1 MSLQINLS
9 QIEENPEVVPE
20 QLQKMAIDSL
30 QILWQTSQNVAQE
43 EIKAVKERYK
53 QLESEALQ
61 QRQQAL
67 DKVTEINKEIAATK
81 KVIETITRENKSLGV
96 DLKREETEVK
106 SLEDQNNVLQEKLV
120 QQEQEI
126 KHLTEQLGAARQHGE
141 NLQKRLQIVENDL
154 EKARDKLT
162 ETNEELAVS
171 SNNNERLEKNII
183 TVKKELDETW
193 KQLKLEQ
200 KKTAVAEALVEEVK
214 QTNKKHENEIKTL
227 KAEVLEKKSGIAA
240 ETKGRLDQEK
250 KVATLTAR
258 LEIQEKGYK
267 DIIKRFEQELTMS
280 RTEASNMRNRVVKA
294 EGGLEREK
302 RALERL
308 ENKLIA
314 ASNAKV

>member
-20 QLQKMAIDSL
+20 ELQKMATESL
-30 QILWQTSQNVAQE
+30 QIMWQISQNVAQDQ
-43 EIKAVKERYK
+43 IKAVKERYNK
-53 QLESEALQ
+53 LESEASQ
-61 QRQQAL
+61 KRQEAL
-67 DKVTEINKEIAATK
+67 DKVTEIKKEITATK
-81 KVIETITRENKSLGV
+81 QVIETVRRENQSLEV

-106 SLEDQNNVLQEKLV
+106 SFVDKNNVLQDKVLK
-120 QQEQEI
+120 QEQEI

-141 NLQKRLQIVENDL
+141 TL
-154 EKARDKLT
+154 EKRVQIFEKELEQVRNKLT
-162 ETNEELAVS
+162 KTNEELAVS
-171 SNNNERLEKNII
+171 SHNRERLDKNIT

-193 KQLKLEQ
+193 KQLKVEQ
-200 KKTAVAEALVEEVK
+200 RKAAVAEALVEEIK
-214 QTNKKHENEIKTL
+214 QSNKKYENEIKTL
-227 KAEVLEKKSGIAA
+227 KAEQLDQKASVAVEN
-240 ETKGRLDQEK
+240 KGKLDQEK

-267 DIIKRFEQELTMS
+267 DIIKRLEQELVMIRS
-280 RTEASNMRNRVVKA
+280 EASNMRNRVVKA

-314 ASNAKV
+314 ASKAKM

>member
-20 QLQKMAIDSL
+20 QLQKMATDSL

-53 QLESEALQ
+53 QFESEMLQ
-61 QRQQAL
+61 QRQEAL

-106 SLEDQNNVLQEKLV
+106 TLEDKNHVLQEKIIT
-120 QQEQEI
+120 QEQEI
-126 KHLTEQLGAARQHGE
+126 KHLTEQLGAARQNGE
-141 NLQKRLQIVENDL
+141 NLQRRVQLVENDL

-162 ETNEELAVS
+162 ESNEELVVS
-171 SNNNERLEKNII
+171 SNNNERLEKNVT

-193 KQLKLEQ
+193 KQLKVEQ
-200 KKTAVAEALVEEVK
+200 RKAAVAEALVEEVK
-214 QTNKKHENEIKTL
+214 QNNLKYENEIKVL
-227 KAEVLEKKSGIAA
+227 KAEVLEKKASISA

-250 KVATLTAR
+250 KVSTLTAR
-258 LEIQEKGYK
+258 LDIQEKAYK
-267 DIIKRFEQELTMS
+267 DIIKRLEQELTMS
-280 RTEASNMRNRVVKA
+280 RAEASNMRNRVVKA

-314 ASNAKV
+314 ATNAKA

>member
-20 QLQKMAIDSL
+20 QLQKMAKESL
-30 QILWQTSQNVAQE
+30 QILWQLSQNVAQD

-53 QLESEALQ
+53 KLESEVLQKREEALE
-61 QRQQAL
+61 
-67 DKVTEINKEIAATK
+67 KVTEIKKEIAATK
-81 KVIETITRENKSLGV
+81 QVLETIKRENKSLEV
-96 DLKREETEVK
+96 DQKREKTELK
-106 SLEDQNNVLQEKLV
+106 SLEDKNHVLQEKLV
-120 QQEQEI
+120 LQEQEI

-154 EKARDKLT
+154 EKVREKLT
-162 ETNEELAVS
+162 ESNEELAVS
-171 SNNNERLEKNII
+171 SHNNERLEKNIV
-183 TVKKELDETW
+183 TVQKELDETW
-193 KQLKLEQ
+193 KQLKVEER
-200 KKTAVAEALVEEVK
+200 KAAVAEALVEEMK
-214 QTNKKHENEIKTL
+214 QSNNKHENEIKAL
-227 KAEVLEKKSGIAA
+227 KTEQLEKKASIAVESKA
-240 ETKGRLDQEK
+240 KLDQEK

-258 LEIQEKGYK
+258 LEIQEKSYK
-267 DIIKRFEQELTMS
+267 DIIKRLEQELTMS
-280 RTEASNMRNRVVKA
+280 RAEASNMRNRVVKA

>member
-20 QLQKMAIDSL
+20 QLQQMATDSL
-30 QILWQTSQNVAQE
+30 QILWQTSQNIAQE

-53 QLESEALQ
+53 QLESEVLQ

-67 DKVTEINKEIAATK
+67 DKVAEVNKEIAATK
-81 KVIETITRENKSLGV
+81 KVTETITRENKSLGV

-106 SLEDQNNVLQEKLV
+106 TLEDKNHVLQEKLV

-154 EKARDKLT
+154 DQVRDKLS

-171 SNNNERLEKNII
+171 LNNSERLEKNIT

-200 KKTAVAEALVEEVK
+200 KKAAIAEALVEEVK
-214 QTNKKHENEIKTL
+214 QTNKKHENEIKVL
-227 KAEVLEKKSGIAA
+227 KSEVLEKKAAISA
-240 ETKGRLDQEK
+240 ETKVRLDQEK

-267 DIIKRFEQELTMS
+267 DIIKRLEQEVTMS
-280 RTEASNMRNRVVKA
+280 RAEASNMRNRVVKA

-314 ASNAKV
+314 ATNAKV

>member
-20 QLQKMAIDSL
+20 QLQQMATDSL
-30 QILWQTSQNVAQE
+30 QILWQTSQNIAQE

-53 QLESEALQ
+53 QLESEVLQ

-67 DKVTEINKEIAATK
+67 DKVAEVNKEIAATK
-81 KVIETITRENKSLGV
+81 KVTETITRENKSLGV

-106 SLEDQNNVLQEKLV
+106 TLEDKNHVLQEKLV

-154 EKARDKLT
+154 DQVRDKLS

-171 SNNNERLEKNII
+171 LNNSERLEKNIT

-200 KKTAVAEALVEEVK
+200 KKAAIAEALVEEVK
-214 QTNKKHENEIKTL
+214 QTNKKHENEIKVL
-227 KAEVLEKKSGIAA
+227 KSEVLEKKAAISA
-240 ETKGRLDQEK
+240 ETKVRLDQEK

-267 DIIKRFEQELTMS
+267 DIIKRLEQEVTMS
-280 RTEASNMRNRVVKA
+280 RAEASNMRNRVVKA

-314 ASNAKV
+314 ATNAKA